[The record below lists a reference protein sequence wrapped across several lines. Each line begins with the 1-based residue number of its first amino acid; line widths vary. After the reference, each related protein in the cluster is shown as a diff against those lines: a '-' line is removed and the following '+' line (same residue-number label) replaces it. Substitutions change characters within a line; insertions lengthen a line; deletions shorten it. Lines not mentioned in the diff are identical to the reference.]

1 MRTRRLNLEYAM
13 KKGGDVQERSCEV
26 FQREDVIG
34 IGLEYATFQEY
45 ETY

>member
-26 FQREDVIG
+26 FNERM
-34 IGLEYATFQEY
+34 
-45 ETY
+45 